1 MMKLPTVNRNNG
13 DHAMINH
20 LRRKLHLL
28 IAIPV
33 IWLFFAFCA
42 YAGDAQTDLEEI
54 SMIFYGDSRTI
65 GLAYSAGGCTY
76 IGKVSAGYS
85 WMAGEGYS
93 YLKEAMAA
101 HPDAGIVFCFGV
113 NDLGNVDSYIQ
124 FFRDFIAAFP
134 DRKAYFA
141 SVNPIADSY
150 AAANGYTVRNVS
162 VEAFNARVEEELPDY
177 YLDTYTFLAAGGYDT
192 LDGVHYGSET
202 YIKIQNLTKIL
213 AESKEMEAAFEETT
227 EQAWYR

>member
-1 MMKLPTVNRNNG
+1 MK
-13 DHAMINH
+13 HICKM
-20 LRRKLHLL
+20 LHLVIAASFLWLL
-28 IAIPV
+28 ICFPV
-33 IWLFFAFCA
+33 S
-42 YAGDAQTDLEEI
+42 AGDSQTDLEEI

-85 WMAGEGYS
+85 WMSGEGYS
-93 YLKEAMAA
+93 YLQEAMAM

-124 FFRDFIAAFP
+124 FFRDFIAAYP

-150 AAANGYTVRNVS
+150 AAANGYTVRNSS
-162 VEAFNARVEEELPDY
+162 VEAFNAKVEDELEDY

-227 EQAWYR
+227 ESEWYR

>member
-1 MMKLPTVNRNNG
+1 MM
-13 DHAMINH
+13 I
-20 LRRKLHLL
+20 RKLRKTLYLL
-28 IAIPV
+28 IAVPF
-33 IWLFFAFCA
+33 IWLFSGFPAL
-42 YAGDAQTDLEEI
+42 AGDTQTDLEEI

-65 GLAYSAGGCTY
+65 SLAYSAGGCTY
-76 IGKVSAGYS
+76 IGKVSAGYA
-85 WMAGEGYS
+85 WMAGEGYA
-93 YLKEAMAA
+93 YLQEAMAA
-101 HPDAGIVFCFGV
+101 HPDAGVVFCFGV

-124 FFRDFIAAFP
+124 FFRDFIAAYP

-150 AAANGYTVRNVS
+150 AAANGYIVRNSS
-162 VEAFNARVEEELPDY
+162 VEAFNAKVEAELEDY

-227 EQAWYR
+227 EPEWYR